1 MNRAGTAVTLRG
13 STTSALLRLFE
24 HREVLGILFVL
35 PAVLLLG
42 IFLAYPFFFGVW
54 LSFTDTIIGGRGRY
68 IGWANYRSLL
78 QDSLFWLTT
87 RNTFLYT
94 IVAVWLKLAM
104 GLVLALILNRLVR
117 LKGLLRAIVLLP
129 WIVPTAFSAIAFW
142 WMYDS
147 TFGVISWVL
156 LKAGWISHRIDF
168 LGDPNLARASVIVAN
183 VWRGVPFFAIGL
195 LAGLQTVEPSLLE
208 AAAIDGAGVWQRFW
222 HVTLP
227 LVMPLLVIVTTFS
240 TIWTFSDFQLVYIIT
255 RGGPAN
261 ATHLYGTLAY
271 QRAIQ
276 GGQFGEGAAI
286 SNFIFPILFLGAV
299 ISLLYVK
306 REE

>member
-1 MNRAGTAVTLRG
+1 MNRAEAAVTIRAY
-13 STTSALLRLFE
+13 TSALSRVFE

-42 IFLAYPFFFGVW
+42 VFLAYPFVFGVW
-54 LSFTDTIIGGRGRY
+54 LGFTDTIIGGQGRY
-68 IGWANYRSLL
+68 IGWANYQSLL
-78 QDSLFWLTT
+78 RDSLFWLTT
-87 RNTFLYT
+87 WNTFLYT

-104 GLVLALILNRLVR
+104 GLALALILNRLVR
-117 LKGLLRAIVLLP
+117 LKGLLRAAVLLP

-147 TFGVISWVL
+147 TFSVISWVL
-156 LKAGWISHRIDF
+156 LKAGWIGQRIDF
-168 LGDPNLARASVIVAN
+168 LGDPNLARASVIAAN
-183 VWRGVPFFAIGL
+183 VWRGVPFFAICL
-195 LAGLQTVEPSLLE
+195 LAGLQTIEPSLQE
-208 AAAIDGAGVWQRFW
+208 AAAIDGAGLWQRFW

-227 LVMPLLVIVTTFS
+227 LVMPLLVIVTMFS

-286 SNFIFPILFLGAV
+286 SNFIFPILFLSAV